1 MTRRRHLLAEIR
13 CVGMKGI
20 DKAGYC
26 KCNCT
31 FYYIPIRQQLGN
43 EEELEEGGE
52 EVEEEEKRR
61 GERGRGRS
69 GGGGE
74 RRRIRRNIHISL
86 SAKSKSLRCL

>member
-26 KCNCT
+26 KCDCT

-43 EEELEEGGE
+43 EEEL
-52 EVEEEEKRR
+52 EEEEKRR